1 MLISLKGFR
10 MSPATAADRSV
21 PAVKQPGASVIHLR
35 VAKRR
40 FGRNQDGVA
49 AIEFAFIAPIMI
61 AMLMGIIDIS
71 NAVSLNWRMV
81 QLNRTLADLTSQSKI
96 LTNTDVDKIF
106 AASTATLSPY
116 SGPAPHMVIASVVV
130 NSSGSPRVCWI
141 ESRNGAAPLAV
152 GNTVALPNPSMAVPG
167 TSYIISQVK
176 INYSGYVSPDFGM
189 TANWLYYKPR
199 AGVTG
204 GASGAEQVVRNADTN
219 AC

>member
-1 MLISLKGFR
+1 MLMKLQRFVRLNSL
-10 MSPATAADRSV
+10 
-21 PAVKQPGASVIHLR
+21 PGRKRGLR
-35 VAKRR
+35 
-40 FGRNQDGVA
+40 GDEEGVA

-61 AMLMGIIDIS
+61 AMLLGIIDIS

-96 LTNTDVDKIF
+96 LTTTDVDKIF

-116 SGPAPHMVIASVVV
+116 SGAAPKMVIASVVV

-141 ESRNGAAPLAV
+141 ESRNGAAPYAV
-152 GNTVALPNPSMAVPG
+152 GNAVTLPNPAMNVPG
-167 TSYIISQVK
+167 TSFIISQVK
-176 INYSGYVSPDFGM
+176 IDYEGYVSPDFGM

-199 AGVTG
+199 AGYVG
-204 GASGAEQVVRNADTN
+204 GTSGAEQVVRNAEAN